1 MATVVDDATT
11 LPRFHAGQNSLDQPQ
26 STKEIHFEQFL
37 GHVDWD
43 TFQHGPQC

>member
-11 LPRFHAGQNSLDQPQ
+11 LPRFHAWQHSLDQPQ
-26 STKEIHFEQFL
+26 STEVVHFEQFL

-43 TFQHGPQC
+43 TLQHGQQS